1 MLVLGIDPGLATTG
15 FGIIKEDDQGEI
27 SEVDH
32 GVVRTDAG
40 WPIAKRLANLYTEIT
55 KLILLHQPHEAAVE
69 KLFFARNVTS
79 GIAVGEARGVLL
91 LALAQ
96 NQVPI
101 YEYTPLE
108 VKQAVTGY
116 GNADK
121 RQMQEMVKVHLA
133 LTSIP
138 KPDDAADALAV
149 ALCHAHSYRIKR
161 LDRMP

>member
-15 FGIIKEDDQGEI
+15 FGIIKEDDQGAI

-40 WPIAKRLANLYTEIT
+40 WPIAERLANLYTEIT